1 MALNGIDVSRYQGAI
16 DWDQVKKA
24 GNLICHAPGADT
36 GRIMLTHISIKMRQP
51 VRGLPF
57 PLGFTGF
64 PMPIRS
70 RWRSGKRSTA
80 LPWQSSTRSP
90 GLLLLIWNMIRS
102 VTEPRTE
109 LPSGKPWRQI

>member
-24 GNLICHAPGADT
+24 GISFA
-36 GRIMLTHISIKMRQP
+36 ML
-51 VRGLPF
+51 RGGYGQNNVDPYFHQNAAACQRLAIPF
-57 PLGFTGF
+57 GIYWFSYAYTIQ
-64 PMPIRS
+64 M
-70 RWRSGKRSTA
+70 RSGKRSTA

-90 GLLLLIWNMIRS
+90 GLLLLIWNVIRS